1 MIGSPVAFSI
11 VTSTP
16 GSPRTATPNVD
27 PIQNGETMK
36 NKRTPNTEIVPT
48 WRTRTGQWW
57 LYRIPPND
65 GRHSRQVLH
74 ANQRDQMAY
83 GKANSTPPCGRTR
96 SSSRKRYAMDQIS
109 SVSPRIVPRVER
121 QVGTAREL
129 ASATAPPA
137 IPAPAVANGIAIIG
151 SIPIALAIGME
162 PMIAIPLA
170 TAGAGM
176 AGGAVA
182 LASSRAVPTWRS
194 TLGTILGLTL
204 LIWSIAYLLRDDDRV
219 LPQGGVLFAFPYA
232 IWSLWLAWRT
242 WREWRPSLGGIRY
255 SHHWPVRVLQVGT
268 ISVFGVL
275 LFFIVFPFWI
285 GSTFG
290 VAVLGDPGVEVT
302 IENAT
307 GEPIMFYEVGRRSS
321 FKIQMETAERREWSW
336 LLTGV
341 YTPEATDLSAN
352 PLFCRRYSDRDLR
365 QLRYVI
371 RSSAIRARAP
381 SHSRRRAL

>member
-1 MIGSPVAFSI
+1 M
-11 VTSTP
+11 
-16 GSPRTATPNVD
+16 
-27 PIQNGETMK
+27 
-36 NKRTPNTEIVPT
+36 NKGT
-48 WRTRTGQWW
+48 
-57 LYRIPPND
+57 
-65 GRHSRQVLH
+65 
-74 ANQRDQMAY
+74 
-83 GKANSTPPCGRTR
+83 
-96 SSSRKRYAMDQIS
+96 SSRLAVAAALC
-109 SVSPRIVPRVER
+109 VSAAGVLLPTFNGYFAAPRDCIRFGRVEFAAC
-121 QVGTAREL
+121 QPWGKTTVIE
-129 ASATAPPA
+129 
-137 IPAPAVANGIAIIG
+137 NGIAIAALIAALWITTPGSTGSAVWATRLIG
-151 SIPIALAIGME
+151 AAGAAGSAVGNIASAIGME

-232 IWSLWLAWRT
+232 IWSLRLARRT
-242 WREWRPSLGGIRY
+242 WLEWRPSLGGIRY

-321 FKIQMETAERREWSW
+321 FKIQMETAEKREWSW

-341 YTPEATDLSAN
+341 YTPEATDLLGN

-371 RSSAIRARAP
+371 RIIRDPGSCPEPFPPTSLVITGSSTDTRVRRPRTPTERSAP
-381 SHSRRRAL
+381 DSRRASRL